1 MAKEKETA
9 PPVDAHKE
17 ALRTGNIVLSLLGVL
32 TLGEF
37 LVGAIAPPWVLIL
50 WIVALW
56 KAFYVVKEYMHIG
69 RVFGGDEESH

>member
-9 PPVDAHKE
+9 TPVDPHKE
-17 ALRTGNIVLSLLGVL
+17 ALRNGTIILSLLGVL

-37 LVGAIAPPWVLIL
+37 LVATIAPPWVFIL

-56 KAFYVVKEYMHIG
+56 KAFYVVKDYMHIG
-69 RVFGGDEESH
+69 RVFSGEEESH